1 MSDKTIKPAA
11 AVAEQRKQN
20 LNNNLG
26 LYFPHDIGH
35 HAMILNFKNYRYG
48 GSTHMQEV
56 SNDSIILPLPKNLQ
70 DNLNI
75 KVGADELGIMG
86 SLAAGATQ
94 GGTELA
100 SDTNT
105 INSKLK
111 RMFGQG
117 KEEAGS
123 LSSIDSLGEVL
134 NKGIESGLFLA
145 RAGLGGI
152 APDIAKGMGAGQGT
166 AINPYATL
174 VFSGVDLKVHT
185 FEWLL
190 SPDTPQEA
198 ETLRKIIRTI
208 QRHVTPEMD
217 GVIGESV
224 SKGTLGRGLLKYPAM
239 VDCFFHGIN
248 QNFFYRLKTCMV
260 SQFNVDYTPNGI
272 ALNKGGKPSAVRINM
287 IMTEA
292 AIHTKADYQP
302 DDMISVEA
310 LPEQPQGE
318 TTPTEKAAAE
328 SDLEILENRINELGD
343 KQDPKQTPGAF

>member
-1 MSDKTIKPAA
+1 MSTDMIHAAA

-20 LNNNLG
+20 LNNTLG

-35 HAMILNFKNYRYG
+35 HAMILNFKDYAYG
-48 GSTHMQEV
+48 GSSHMQEV
-56 SNDSIILPLPKNLQ
+56 SNDSIILPLPKTLQ
-70 DNLNI
+70 DNLNV
-75 KVGADELGIMG
+75 KVGADELGVIG
-86 SLAAGATQ
+86 SLAAEGTQ
-94 GGTELA
+94 GANDAA
-100 SDTNT
+100 SATAT
-105 INSKLK
+105 IQSKLK
-111 RMFGQG
+111 GMFGDA
-117 KEEAGS
+117 KDEAAS
-123 LSSIDSLGEVL
+123 VSAIDSLAGVL
-134 NKGIESGLFLA
+134 NKSLDTGLFLA
-145 RAGLGGI
+145 RAGLGNI
-152 APDIAKGMGAGQGT
+152 APDIAKGIGAGQGT

-217 GVIGESV
+217 GVLGESI
-224 SKGTLGRGLLKYPAM
+224 SKSTLGRGLLKYPSM

-248 QNFFYRLKTCMV
+248 QNYFYKLKTCMV
-260 SQFNVDYTPNGI
+260 SQFNVDYAPNGI

-302 DDMISVEA
+302 DGTISSAV
-310 LPEQPQGE
+310 LPETEAGQGDGESSE
-318 TTPTEKAAAE
+318 TRNAE
-328 SDLEILENRINELGD
+328 GD
-343 KQDPKQTPGAF
+343 IIEQGA

>member
-1 MSDKTIKPAA
+1 MSTEMIHSAA
-11 AVAEQRKQN
+11 SVTEQRKQN

-35 HAMILNFKNYRYG
+35 HAMILNFKDYDYG
-48 GSTHMQEV
+48 GSSHMREV
-56 SNDSIILPLPKNLQ
+56 SNDSIILPLPKTLQ
-70 DNLNI
+70 DNLNV

-86 SLAAGATQ
+86 SLVAEGTDGLNSAASATSTIQ
-94 GGTELA
+94 G
-100 SDTNT
+100 
-105 INSKLK
+105 KLK
-111 RMFGQG
+111 SMFGDA
-117 KEEAGS
+117 KDEA
-123 LSSIDSLGEVL
+123 SSVTAIDSLAGVL
-134 NKGIESGLFLA
+134 NKSLDTGLFLA
-145 RAGLGGI
+145 RAGLGNI
-152 APDIAKGMGAGQGT
+152 APDIAKGIGAGQGT

-217 GVIGESV
+217 GVLGESI
-224 SKGTLGRGLLKYPAM
+224 SKSTLGRGLLKYPSM

-248 QNFFYRLKTCMV
+248 QNYFYKLKTCMV
-260 SQFNVDYTPNGI
+260 SQFNVDYAPNGI

-302 DDMISVEA
+302 DGAISTEELPETNALSDSEINRIASEA
-310 LPEQPQGE
+310 LENVN
-318 TTPTEKAAAE
+318 AE
-328 SDLEILENRINELGD
+328 GGG
-343 KQDPKQTPGAF
+343 T

>member
-1 MSDKTIKPAA
+1 MSTETIHSAA
-11 AVAEQRKQN
+11 SVTEQRKQN

-35 HAMILNFKNYRYG
+35 HAMILNFKDYDYG
-48 GSTHMQEV
+48 GSSHMREV
-56 SNDSIILPLPKNLQ
+56 SNDSIILPLPKTLQ
-70 DNLNI
+70 DNLNV

-86 SLAAGATQ
+86 SLVAEGTDGLNNAASATSTIQ
-94 GGTELA
+94 G
-100 SDTNT
+100 
-105 INSKLK
+105 KLK
-111 RMFGQG
+111 SMFGDA
-117 KEEAGS
+117 KDEA
-123 LSSIDSLGEVL
+123 SSVTAIDSLAGVL
-134 NKGIESGLFLA
+134 NKSLDTGLFLA
-145 RAGLGGI
+145 RAGLGNI
-152 APDIAKGMGAGQGT
+152 APDIAKGIGAGQGT

-217 GVIGESV
+217 GVLGESI
-224 SKGTLGRGLLKYPAM
+224 SKSTLGRGLLKYPSM

-248 QNFFYRLKTCMV
+248 QKYFYRLKTCMV
-260 SQFNVDYTPNGI
+260 SQFNVDYAPNGI

-302 DDMISVEA
+302 DGAISTEVLPETGALSDSEINRITNEA
-310 LPEQPQGE
+310 LENV
-318 TTPTEKAAAE
+318 AAE
-328 SDLEILENRINELGD
+328 GG
-343 KQDPKQTPGAF
+343 TVGT

>member
-1 MSDKTIKPAA
+1 MSEVITPAA
-11 AVAEQRKQN
+11 TVTEQRKQN
-20 LNNNLG
+20 LNNKMG
-26 LYFPHDIGH
+26 LYFPHTIGH
-35 HAMILNFKNYRYG
+35 HAMILNFKDYDYG
-48 GSTHMQEV
+48 GGTHMREV

-75 KVGADELGIMG
+75 KVGADELGITG
-86 SLAAGATQ
+86 SLAAESTSGA
-94 GGTELA
+94 EDAA
-100 SDTNT
+100 SATSQIQNK
-105 INSKLK
+105 IKG
-111 RMFGQG
+111 MFGDA
-117 KEEAGS
+117 KDEAASVSAIESFAG
-123 LSSIDSLGEVL
+123 VL
-134 NKGIESGLFLA
+134 NKGLDTGLFLA

-152 APDIAKGMGAGQGT
+152 APDIAKGIGAGKGT

-217 GVIGESV
+217 GVLGESI
-224 SKGTLGRGLLKYPAM
+224 SKSTLGRGLLKYPSM

-248 QNFFYRLKTCMV
+248 NKFFYKLKTSMV

-272 ALNKGGKPSAVRINM
+272 ALNKGGKPSAVRLNM

-292 AIHTKADYQP
+292 AIHTKADYQV
-302 DDMISVEA
+302 DGAISTEELSEA
-310 LPEQPQGE
+310 S
-318 TTPTEKAAAE
+318 TEGRATA
-328 SDLEILENRINELGD
+328 
-343 KQDPKQTPGAF
+343 GANTDNVDATGASTS

>member
-75 KVGADELGIMG
+75 KVGADELGIVG

-117 KEEAGS
+117 KDEAGS
-123 LSSIDSLGEVL
+123 LSAIDSLGEVL

-152 APDIAKGMGAGQGT
+152 APDIAKGMGAGTGT

-272 ALNKGGKPSAVRINM
+272 ALNKGGKPSAVRLTM
-287 IMTEA
+287 VMTEA

-302 DDMISVEA
+302 DGTVSTQVLDGRNADDGQADDAVPLDGSID
-310 LPEQPQGE
+310 
-318 TTPTEKAAAE
+318 AE
-328 SDLEILENRINELGD
+328 
-343 KQDPKQTPGAF
+343 GANVG

>member
-318 TTPTEKAAAE
+318 TNQTENNAVQ
-328 SDLEILENRINELGD
+328 SDLEILGKRINELGD
-343 KQDPKQTPGAF
+343 QQDDQSGDP

>member
-1 MSDKTIKPAA
+1 MSTEMIHSAA
-11 AVAEQRKQN
+11 SVTEQRKQN

-35 HAMILNFKNYRYG
+35 HAMILNFKDYDYG
-48 GSTHMQEV
+48 GSSHMREV
-56 SNDSIILPLPKNLQ
+56 SNDSIILPLPKTLQ
-70 DNLNI
+70 DNLNV
-75 KVGADELGIMG
+75 KVGADELGVIG
-86 SLAAGATQ
+86 SLAAEGTDGLNSAASATSTIQ
-94 GGTELA
+94 G
-100 SDTNT
+100 
-105 INSKLK
+105 KLK
-111 RMFGQG
+111 SMFGDA
-117 KEEAGS
+117 KDEA
-123 LSSIDSLGEVL
+123 SSVSAIDSLAGIL
-134 NKGIESGLFLA
+134 SKGLDTGLFLA
-145 RAGLGGI
+145 RAGLGNI
-152 APDIAKGMGAGQGT
+152 APDIAKGIGAGQGT

-217 GVIGESV
+217 GVLGESI
-224 SKGTLGRGLLKYPAM
+224 SKSTLGRGLLKYPSM

-248 QNFFYRLKTCMV
+248 QKYFYRLKTCMV
-260 SQFNVDYTPNGI
+260 SQFNVDYAPNGI

-302 DDMISVEA
+302 DGAISTEVLAETGALSDSEINRITNEA
-310 LPEQPQGE
+310 LENV
-318 TTPTEKAAAE
+318 AAE
-328 SDLEILENRINELGD
+328 GGSV
-343 KQDPKQTPGAF
+343 

>member
-1 MSDKTIKPAA
+1 MSEVITPAA
-11 AVAEQRKQN
+11 TVTEQRKQN
-20 LNNNLG
+20 LNNKMG
-26 LYFPHDIGH
+26 LYFPHTIGH
-35 HAMILNFKNYRYG
+35 HAMILNFKDYDYG
-48 GSTHMQEV
+48 GGAHMREV

-75 KVGADELGIMG
+75 KVGADELGITG
-86 SLAAGATQ
+86 SLAAESTSGA
-94 GGTELA
+94 EDAA
-100 SDTNT
+100 SATSQIQNK
-105 INSKLK
+105 IKG
-111 RMFGQG
+111 MFGDA
-117 KEEAGS
+117 KDEAASVSAIESFAG
-123 LSSIDSLGEVL
+123 VL
-134 NKGIESGLFLA
+134 NKGLDTGLFLA

-152 APDIAKGMGAGQGT
+152 APDIAKGIGAGKGT

-217 GVIGESV
+217 GVLGESI
-224 SKGTLGRGLLKYPAM
+224 SKSTLGRGLLKYPSM

-248 QNFFYRLKTCMV
+248 NKFFYKLKTSMV

-272 ALNKGGKPSAVRINM
+272 ALNKGGKPSAVRLNM

-292 AIHTKADYQP
+292 AIHTKADYQV
-302 DDMISVEA
+302 DGAISTEE
-310 LPEQPQGE
+310 LPEASTEGRATAGA
-318 TTPTEKAAAE
+318 TTE
-328 SDLEILENRINELGD
+328 SVDATGGQL
-343 KQDPKQTPGAF
+343 P